1 MKEDVS
7 SSGEELRYGAAW
19 ESGRAW
25 ELVGTERC
33 PWQFD
38 CEAVRAPERWLSEF
52 AGRMADEA
60 VILAQML
67 LSERGQECTHESLN
81 AVLGEA
87 HARWASNLWA
97 AQDAGERLPGDVLG
111 TMEERRAGIA

>member
-7 SSGEELRYGAAW
+7 SRDGAAR
-19 ESGRAW
+19 ESERAL
-25 ELVGTERC
+25 ELVGTQRC
-33 PWQFD
+33 PWQFE
-38 CEAVRAPERWLSEF
+38 CEAVRAPERNLSEF

-67 LSERGQECTHESLN
+67 LAERGRERTHESLN

-87 HARWASNLWA
+87 HARWASNLRA
-97 AQDAGERLPGDVLG
+97 AENAGERLPGDVLG